1 MSNLNSSLPAWGA
14 VAAHARDMDKVHL
27 RDLAG
32 ADPKRWQNFHV
43 EHDTW
48 LLDISRQR
56 ITHQSLALLLD
67 LARAVDLSDRIAA
80 MFRGDPINSTE
91 KRAVLH
97 TALRSDFAG
106 SPAIQSEVKA
116 SRQKLKNFVAAVR
129 SGTKLGVTGKK
140 FRHVVISALAARTWG
155 RCWCAMRCVRNGA
168 ATSRRTSCPMST
180 ARSSRI

>member
-1 MSNLNSSLPAWGA
+1 MSELNSSLPAWGA

-32 ADPKRWQNFHV
+32 ADPKRWQHFHI

-56 ITHQSLALLLD
+56 ITHQSLSLLLE

-91 KRAVLH
+91 KPAVLH

-106 SPAIQSEVKA
+106 PPAIQAEVKA
-116 SRQKLKNFVAAVR
+116 SRQKLKNF
-129 SGTKLGVTGKK
+129 LPP
-140 FRHVVISALAARTWG
+140 ART
-155 RCWCAMRCVRNGA
+155 RKNPAV
-168 ATSRRTSCPMST
+168 TP
-180 ARSSRI
+180 